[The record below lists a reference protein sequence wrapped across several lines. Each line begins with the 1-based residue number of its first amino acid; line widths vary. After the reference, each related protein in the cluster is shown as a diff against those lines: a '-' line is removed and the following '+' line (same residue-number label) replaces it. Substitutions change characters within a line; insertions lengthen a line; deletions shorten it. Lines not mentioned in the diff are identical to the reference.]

1 MKHCISTALL
11 LAVSLLAGGCT
22 DDELEYV
29 SELNGPEQAGDS
41 PLQFAVD
48 PYTLGTQPDARAA
61 EPSPVPEPES
71 EAEKAIRDFWLFQFN
86 TDGTQLAAPVYYSI
100 PDPNPDNKTL
110 TDLTKAAYGN
120 LKKNTPMTI
129 YIVTNTGNATWAND
143 AGFNTLNAL
152 KKQKLPAPFSIQAG
166 FDGDNDGKA
175 DDIYIPMAG
184 QLDNVTVSDNSMI
197 TVPVTRMY
205 AKIKIQV
212 GFKES
217 SMNLYYADITGIPW
231 YCKVSP
237 LSDGTTDAAVP
248 FPADTRMI
256 SRAFKSD
263 EAVADE
269 DGNKWLVLYMPE
281 NIRGEVDGVD
291 KTTTGSGA
299 TTGNPIPEN
308 ALKVSIRSKYMGE
321 DYYYTVYPGENSVNN
336 FNVRRNRVYRVSID
350 VRKITDQHNPSSNC
364 YVVKPGEML
373 SFEPYNRAEKGGGYD
388 IRTYLDPNVTSKRIH
403 HVGIIW
409 QTKDCI
415 GDNSKGDLVTWEANE
430 ASPLDSKLVIKKT
443 GVEGNALVGAYNSSG
458 KIIWSWHIW
467 VTPNEPDN
475 IANAIIYTTYRWDN
489 KGIHHTE
496 PRIPGYGI
504 MPCNI
509 GALAFRSD
517 DDMPYKPIWINWY
530 TIEPH
535 YSIPNGTKFPD
546 SQIRTFGMLYQW
558 GRKDPFPPMIYS
570 TGVEDGNGTL
580 SYTNE
585 YTEEHVANDNR
596 TVVNKTSSDESSYLF
611 HSVDGGQ
618 SVEYSIGHPTIYI
631 RSYSTDIIKNDWC
644 IPADDRLWGATE
656 SSTVEYSIPDSNNK
670 AHLRNNYGT
679 KSIFDPCPA
688 GWRVAPGDLWLGFT
702 KDGLNPTNY
711 ENDVN
716 YSKED
721 SGKRPGMSMYVQ
733 AFQSGPTT
741 YFPLQGTRTGSGS
754 CGNTGLC
761 GNYHNATCDDEGRVN
776 LLHLHR
782 NMAIA
787 SQNNKSLMLFKLFE
801 YKEEKYYAK
810 STAGPIR
817 CVRDSK

>member
-86 TDGTQLAAPVYYSI
+86 TDGTQLAAPAYYSI

-110 TDLTKAAYGN
+110 TDQTKAAYGN

-129 YIVTNTGNATWAND
+129 YIVTNTGNATWANG

-152 KKQKLPAPFSIQAG
+152 KEQKLPAPFPIQAG

-308 ALKVSIRSKYMGE
+308 ALKVSIRSKYRGE

-373 SFEPYNRAEKGGGYD
+373 SFEPYNRAEKGGGYN
-388 IRTYLDPNVTSKRIH
+388 IRDYLDPNVTSKRIH

-475 IANAIIYTTYRWDN
+475 IANAIIYTTYRWDRN
-489 KGIHHTE
+489 GIHHTD

-509 GALAFRSD
+509 GALDFTSE
-517 DDMPYKPIWINWY
+517 DMSK
-530 TIEPH
+530 
-535 YSIPNGTKFPD
+535 YSLVQGERFPD
-546 SQIRTFGMLYQW
+546 LQIRTFGMLYQF

-570 TGVEDGNGTL
+570 TGTEDNNGMLDYTDDYTDVHYANDNNTVVHKT
-580 SYTNE
+580 SDTDANTNE
-585 YTEEHVANDNR
+585 YLFYSA
-596 TVVNKTSSDESSYLF
+596 KSSTG
-611 HSVDGGQ
+611 SVK
-618 SVEYSIGHPTIYI
+618 YSIEHPTVYIYAYADRWGYQTYI
-631 RSYSTDIIKNDWC
+631 NNGDWC
-644 IPADDRLWGATE
+644 QEESDRLWGADT
-656 SSTVEYSIPDSNNK
+656 SSTVEYTIPNSGRK

-679 KSIFDPCPA
+679 KSIFDPCPK
-688 GWRVAPGDLWLGFT
+688 GWRVPPGDLWLGFT
-702 KDGLNPTNY
+702 KYGLNPTDY
-711 ENDVN
+711 EQQVN
-716 YSKED
+716 YCNDETQH
-721 SGKRPGMSMYVQ
+721 RPGMSMYVQ
-733 AFQSGPTT
+733 AWRDGPTV
-741 YFPLQGTRTGSGS
+741 YFPLQGTRINYGK
-754 CGNTGLC
+754 CKNTGLC
-761 GNYHNATCDDEGRVN
+761 GNYHNATCDDDDRVN
-776 LLHLHR
+776 ILHLHR
-782 NMAIA
+782 NMDTV
-787 SQNNKSLMLFKLFE
+787 SNSYGDLMLFKLFE
-801 YKEEKYYAK
+801 YNTDQYYVK